1 MLFNDGTY
9 ANPAGRLPMTW
20 IKTLN
25 QVHSIKPHL
34 IDLLKCGNY
43 DAMFWELKILWTSK
57 MQNYQKIIFLFVS
70 KMLPFQQYL
79 VSSNYELQY
88 GWQNI

>member
-43 DAMFWELKILWTSK
+43 DAMF
-57 MQNYQKIIFLFVS
+57 
-70 KMLPFQQYL
+70 
-79 VSSNYELQY
+79 
-88 GWQNI
+88 